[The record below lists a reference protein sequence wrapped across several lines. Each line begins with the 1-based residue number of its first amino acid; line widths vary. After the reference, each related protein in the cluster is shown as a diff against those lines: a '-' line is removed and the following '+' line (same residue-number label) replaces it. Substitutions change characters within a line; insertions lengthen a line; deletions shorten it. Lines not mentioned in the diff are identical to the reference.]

1 MCRTYALFDMADAVA
16 VRSGSSSPSLS
27 SQEQEEEE
35 DILSLTPPPPKQP
48 SPKISTKHAAAPTIT
63 EKHPHQPRRMEE
75 EENLSTTEGSYL
87 YYDPDGEMS
96 EDSLFYAVAE
106 DRADDMEDEGV
117 EEEVSSTPLSRVTPR
132 SISRRSTEVSY

>member
-16 VRSGSSSPSLS
+16 VRSGSPSSPSLS
-27 SQEQEEEE
+27 SQEEE
-35 DILSLTPPPPKQP
+35 DILSLTPPPPKRP
-48 SPKISTKHAAAPTIT
+48 SPKISTKQAAAPT